1 MHFKIIIP
9 LYNVE
14 KWIKKCIRS
23 VKLQEYK
30 NFQCILIDDIST
42 DNSKSIIENEIKDDN
57 RFHLIVNNEK
67 GYALKNV
74 FNAINHSNPN
84 DNDIILTL
92 DGDDWLA
99 SKNVLDVLVKYY
111 QKDDC
116 LMTYGSYLEYPSG
129 NIGKFSKQ
137 IPQIVIENKTYRNHE
152 WCSSHLR
159 TFKYLL
165 WKKIDIKDLL
175 DIDGNFYKMTWDLS
189 FMFPLLE
196 MAGNKAKYVKEILYV
211 YNLENPINDHKVDN
225 GLQVRL
231 EMEIRGKKK
240 YDLL

>member
-30 NFQCILIDDIST
+30 DFQCILINDMST
-42 DNSKSIIENEIKDDN
+42 DTTVKIIEDEIKDDS
-57 RFHLIVNNEK
+57 RFHLIENTEK
-67 GYALKNV
+67 AYALKNI
-74 FNAINHSNPN
+74 FNAINYSKPN
-84 DNDIILTL
+84 DDDIIITL
-92 DGDDWLA
+92 DGDDCFA
-99 SKNVLDVLVKYY
+99 SKNALGTLIQYY
-111 QKDDC
+111 QKGDC
-116 LMTYGSYLEYPSG
+116 LMTYGSYVEFPSG

-137 IPQIVIENKTYRNHE
+137 IPKFVIDTNSYRNYE

-159 TFKYLL
+159 TFKYAL
-165 WKKIDIKDLL
+165 WKNIRTEDLL
-175 DIDGNFYKMTWDLS
+175 DPDGNFYKMTWDLS
-189 FMFPLLE
+189 FMFPMLE
-196 MAGNKAKYVKEILYV
+196 MSGHRAKYVKEILYV
-211 YNLENPINDHKVDN
+211 YNLDNPINDHKVDN
-225 GLQVRL
+225 SLQVRL